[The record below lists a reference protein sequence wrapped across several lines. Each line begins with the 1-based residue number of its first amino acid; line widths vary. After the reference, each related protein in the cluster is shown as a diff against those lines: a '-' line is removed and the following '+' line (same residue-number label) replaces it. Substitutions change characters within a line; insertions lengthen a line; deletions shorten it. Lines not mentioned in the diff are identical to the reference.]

1 MPKIVKSGVG
11 MMEHARFQYNF
22 DGDNPDEDMNAFTEY
37 AMTSIMGF
45 DERREQNAVAF
56 RAFLQKTGDL
66 DLTSVLVLHE
76 TCNRYAEDALEHLVA
91 KWLIEYHHINMERA
105 EIASSSNPQNLD
117 YLIER
122 SVELGRL
129 QERIYW
135 RQGND
140 PTTGKKRETLGLAG
154 KRQVKNGQQG
164 NAMRTD
170 NSFCVRHSL
179 HAQDFVADLSKRN
192 PHLTWADLQ
201 RAAAKEFNVSVS
213 TIKRDLTNPKKVGSS
228 RSE

>member
-11 MMEHARFQYNF
+11 MMEHARLQYDF
-22 DGDNPDEDMNAFTEY
+22 VGDNPDEDIKGFKKY
-37 AMTSIMGF
+37 AMTSIIGF
-45 DERREQNAVAF
+45 DERRERIAAGF
-56 RAFLQKTGDL
+56 RAVLHETGDL

-76 TCNRYAEDALEHLVA
+76 TYNRYAEDALEHLVA
-91 KWLIEYHHINMERA
+91 KWLIEYHHMNMERA
-105 EIASSSNPQNLD
+105 EIASSSNPKNLD
-117 YLIER
+117 YLVER

-135 RQGND
+135 RQGID
-140 PTTGKKRETLGLAG
+140 PATGKNRETLGLAG

-170 NSFCVRHSL
+170 NSFGVRHSL

-213 TIKRDLTNPKKVGSS
+213 TIRRELTNPKKVGSS